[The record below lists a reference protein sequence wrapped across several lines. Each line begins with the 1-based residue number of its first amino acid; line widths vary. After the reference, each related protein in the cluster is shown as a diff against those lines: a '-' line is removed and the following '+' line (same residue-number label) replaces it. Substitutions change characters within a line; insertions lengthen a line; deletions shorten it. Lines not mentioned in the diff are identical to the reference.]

1 MPIKSLEIGTW
12 NINGLFSR
20 TIGVKFLDKD
30 FIKSTEEVDL
40 LCITETHA
48 HKDTIDQLSIPGFKL
63 LGFKNHKKNL
73 KSNTARGGIAIFVKP
88 NIEQLFTVLKSD
100 SLETI
105 WIKLKI

>member
-1 MPIKSLEIGTW
+1 MPIKSLKIGTW
-12 NINGLFSR
+12 NINGFFSR

-63 LGFKNHKKNL
+63 LGFKNHKK
-73 KSNTARGGIAIFVKP
+73 I
-88 NIEQLFTVLKSD
+88 
-100 SLETI
+100 
-105 WIKLKI
+105 